1 MHAIR
6 QNARTFQHPHQ
17 VLRMRTMDFVS
28 RAAAELREAMLSKIA
43 LGRFGT
49 LGEISALACWLA
61 SVLIGKYVRFS
72 LPIGERI
79 SDGQDCGCDRS
90 EAKRTTRA

>member
-6 QNARTFQHPHQ
+6 QDARTVQHPHQ

-49 LGEISALACWLA
+49 LGEISALACSLA
-61 SVLIGKYVRFS
+61 SEEGSFS
-72 LPIGERI
+72 TGAVYDA
-79 SDGQDCGCDRS
+79 SGG
-90 EAKRTTRA
+90 RATY